1 MANDGGM
8 IARIEQAM
16 ADKLIT
22 LQHNAGD
29 VFKTAEPWNYQI
41 SAGEGGIEAF
51 GKYSESNKA
60 FAFPR
65 YMPPTSS
72 SREGDGDLKQV
83 LRFGVLIG
91 KESKE
96 KGVARIGS
104 ETKIGISKIRD
115 LVIAALD
122 NWHPGE
128 GFVCDDFHYITD
140 EVEVDTPTRYA
151 LILYF
156 EANLI
161 NN

>member
-1 MANDGGM
+1 MANDGG
-8 IARIEQAM
+8 ITARIEQAM
-16 ADKLIT
+16 ADKLKPI
-22 LQHNAGD
+22 QHNAAD

-41 SAGEGGIEAF
+41 DVSEGGLEAF
-51 GKYSESNKA
+51 GKYSP

-72 SREGDGDLKQV
+72 EREGGDLKQV
-83 LRFGVLIG
+83 LRFGVCIG

-96 KGVARIGS
+96 KGVARTGNAS
-104 ETKIGISKIRD
+104 QIGISKIRD

-128 GFVCDDFHYITD
+128 GFVCDPFHYIRD
-140 EVEVDTPTRYA
+140 ETEVDTPTRYA
-151 LILYF
+151 LIMYF

-161 NN
+161 GV